1 MRQQVPKSSAADSYK
16 SPIDPQPSHSPPPKF
31 QSPIA
36 APKAPKAPKPQS
48 PQSSKAPK
56 VPKPPPKSFPQSKK
70 VRIRHISHAPTT
82 QYVLNA
88 NLLEGS
94 RVPSYPNP
102 AAATVAAA
110 VLAAAVVAA
119 AIAEAS
125 ITAAASIPAAAIPAA
140 PPHTAAPS
148 LQPSPL
154 QPHPFSTQNFEYE
167 EIVEQAYSGFHV
179 FSVGCAPS
187 LCSISLLHMAFYL
200 QVWFSESSR
209 PEFCEATQDFCWT
222 SRSMMKQSLAG
233 LTVVIYATQRSPS
246 KVRRAIV
253 LTDWTKDHGGFEKH
267 LRQAHVPGRST

>member
-16 SPIDPQPSHSPPPKF
+16 SPIDPQPSHSPPK
-31 QSPIA
+31 SH
-36 APKAPKAPKPQS
+36 S
-48 PQSSKAPK
+48 PQNPSHNP
-56 VPKPPPKSFPQSKK
+56 KK

-94 RVPSYPNP
+94 RVPSDPNP
-102 AAATVAAA
+102 AATFAAASILAIAIPAVAVAAA
-110 VLAAAVVAA
+110 LIPVAAIAVAAIPAAAVVAA

-125 ITAAASIPAAAIPAA
+125 ITAAASIPAAAIPVA

-148 LQPSPL
+148 LQPAPL

-167 EIVEQAYSGFHV
+167 EIVERSYSGFHV

-187 LCSISLLHMAFYL
+187 LCSISLLHMVFYL

-209 PEFCEATQDFCWT
+209 PEFC
-222 SRSMMKQSLAG
+222 
-233 LTVVIYATQRSPS
+233 
-246 KVRRAIV
+246 
-253 LTDWTKDHGGFEKH
+253 
-267 LRQAHVPGRST
+267 